1 MGVPHTGGP
10 FFVDFSGSGTPA
22 ATRDPGPG
30 TRCNRARVVVNPG
43 FLPGSAAGAAIAAFA
58 LSALMVAVLMRVAA
72 RLPHDRPGIRSLHD
86 VPVPRVGGLAIW
98 AGFLPVALILPD
110 PVASGRVWLVAW
122 LAVVGVSLA
131 DDWRGVHPV
140 VRLVIQT
147 LAAAAVAG
155 TLLRGDAAVLSTPEL
170 VAAVAAATLAIVWSA
185 NLFNFMDGSDGL
197 AAAMAVCGFAAY
209 GVAARRA
216 GVAEQTYV
224 ALAAASLPFLA
235 MNLPPARTFMGD
247 VGAVPLGF
255 LAAYFGFA
263 GCRAGDWPAWFPLLV
278 FLPFVA
284 DASLT
289 LAQRLLRGE
298 RAWMA
303 HKSHYYQRLH
313 QLGAGHRGTL
323 LVYFGLMAG
332 TGATALAA
340 LAFGP
345 AYGWGALAAWVA
357 AITAFF
363 ARIDYHW
370 ARRKPA
376 SS

>member
-1 MGVPHTGGP
+1 
-10 FFVDFSGSGTPA
+10 
-22 ATRDPGPG
+22 
-30 TRCNRARVVVNPG
+30 
-43 FLPGSAAGAAIAAFA
+43 
-58 LSALMVAVLMRVAA
+58 
-72 RLPHDRPGIRSLHD
+72 
-86 VPVPRVGGLAIW
+86 
-98 AGFLPVALILPD
+98 
-110 PVASGRVWLVAW
+110 
-122 LAVVGVSLA
+122 
-131 DDWRGVHPV
+131 V

-147 LAAAAVAG
+147 VAAAAVAMAI
-155 TLLRGDAAVLSTPEL
+155 LRGDAAALSAVAL

-209 GVAARRA
+209 GVAARWA
-216 GVAEQTYV
+216 GAPEQAYV
-224 ALAAASLPFLA
+224 ALAAAALPFLA

-255 LAAYFGFA
+255 LAAYFGLA
-263 GCRAGDWPAWFPLLV
+263 GCRADLWPAWFPLLI

-298 RAWMA
+298 RAWIA
-303 HKSHYYQRLH
+303 HKAHYYQRLH

-323 LVYFGLMAG
+323 LAYFGLMAG
-332 TGATALAA
+332 TWLTALAT
-340 LAFGP
+340 LAIGP
-345 AYGWGALAAWVA
+345 AYGWGALAAWIA
-357 AITAFF
+357 AITALF